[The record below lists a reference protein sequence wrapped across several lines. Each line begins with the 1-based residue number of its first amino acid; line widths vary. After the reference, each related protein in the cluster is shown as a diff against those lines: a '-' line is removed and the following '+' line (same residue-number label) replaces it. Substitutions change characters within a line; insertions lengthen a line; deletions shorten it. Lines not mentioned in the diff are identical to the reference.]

1 MEAMIATVDT
11 PYHMRRVCMNGYVVT
26 LWKNSMVRFRLDS

>member
-1 MEAMIATVDT
+1 MIATLDT

-26 LWKNSMVRFRLDS
+26 LWKNSMVQCS